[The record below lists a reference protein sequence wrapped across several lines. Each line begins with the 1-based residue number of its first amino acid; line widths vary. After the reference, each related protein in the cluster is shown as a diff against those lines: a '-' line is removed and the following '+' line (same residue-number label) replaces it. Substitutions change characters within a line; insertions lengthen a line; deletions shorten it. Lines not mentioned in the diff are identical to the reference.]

1 MVRGVRMTRGTIEG
15 GTTISLAGVEG
26 ASEDRPREIGLQT
39 PAFHSHILL
48 SLSRTNKHHGTFRTS
63 SPFTQTI
70 GQAVKCWF
78 CLELGRQW

>member
-39 PAFHSHILL
+39 PAFHNHTTYYYLYL
-48 SLSRTNKHHGTFRTS
+48 EPTS
-63 SPFTQTI
+63 IMALFALPLPSPRPL
-70 GQAVKCWF
+70 V
-78 CLELGRQW
+78 RP